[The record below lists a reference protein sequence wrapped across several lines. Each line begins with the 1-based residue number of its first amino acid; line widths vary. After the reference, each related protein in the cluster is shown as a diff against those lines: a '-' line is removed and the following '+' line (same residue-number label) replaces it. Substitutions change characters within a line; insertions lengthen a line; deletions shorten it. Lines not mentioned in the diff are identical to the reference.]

1 MSQKA
6 LKRREPQSHEDTK
19 FFPGLSELRL
29 ADKKIVLC
37 ALVTLW
43 FRAFMLF
50 TTKVGVDCEKDT
62 HLHDK
67 LLLIGDNQQGQLTL
81 SPPPGRE

>member
-1 MSQKA
+1 
-6 LKRREPQSHEDTK
+6 
-19 FFPGLSELRL
+19 
-29 ADKKIVLC
+29 
-37 ALVTLW
+37 
-43 FRAFMLF
+43 MLF

-81 SPPPGRE
+81 SPLRGVNKCN